1 MRAAQAHILRAV
13 VATRSHKGE
22 KVQYFSRLCSDP
34 MERSG
39 CRMEFLK
46 REITTIGALF
56 AGITLGL
63 GTTSPTPPQASHENN
78 PATVPAPMIASRS
91 LAMLWQVVKQLEN
104 FVRDKNLAAI
114 HNEDLILGAAANE
127 LLAEAGKIV
136 PARSDDFKAKL
147 TAFCS
152 QVSALHLMAD
162 LNQQAA
168 SEAEL
173 AKVLASF
180 EKLKGYFPKEI
191 VARAQKYLEAFS
203 CPMHRDVIGKRSDVC
218 PKCGMLLDQ
227 MVRVLPSASGPSS
240 SGQQTVRASVK
251 TATPLIAGKPV
262 TALLRLQRANG
273 DPVPASEL
281 IETHTKKV
289 HLLIVDNSLTDY
301 HHQHPEPTRNPGE
314 YAFTFTPNKPGSY
327 RLWADIR
334 PLPLGLEEYVMTD
347 IPAAT
352 VGEPLRDRA
361 VNLRAK
367 VDGLNYELIL
377 PQTIQAGRPAAARL
391 RITTPDGKGFT
402 QLEPFMGAFAHLVGF
417 NEDLT
422 TVMHIHPKG
431 PPAADPAARGGP
443 ELEFQIYA
451 LRPGFVRLF
460 AQVQIAGRTR
470 SVPFGIQVS
479 P

>member
-1 MRAAQAHILRAV
+1 M
-13 VATRSHKGE
+13 
-22 KVQYFSRLCSDP
+22 QYFSRLCSDS

-39 CRMEFLK
+39 WRMELLN
-46 REITTIGALF
+46 REVTAIGALF
-56 AGITLGL
+56 AAITLAL
-63 GTTSPTPPQASHENN
+63 GTASPTPPQASHENDSAAI
-78 PATVPAPMIASRS
+78 PGPMIASRA

-127 LLAEAGKIV
+127 LLAEAGKSL
-136 PARSDDFKAKL
+136 PDRSDDFKARL

-152 QVSALHLMAD
+152 QVSALHLVAD

-168 SEAEL
+168 SEVEL
-173 AKVLASF
+173 GKVLESF
-180 EKLKGYFPKEI
+180 EKLKADFPKEV
-191 VARAQKYLEAFS
+191 VARSQQYLEVFS
-203 CPMHRDVIGKRSDVC
+203 CPMHRDVIGKRNDIC
-218 PKCGMLLDQ
+218 PKCGMPLDQ
-227 MVRVLPSASGPSS
+227 MVRVLPSASAPSS

-251 TATPLIAGKPV
+251 TAAPLIAGKPV

-301 HHQHPEPTRNPGE
+301 HHQHPEPTHNPGE

-361 VNLRAK
+361 VSLRAT
-367 VDGLNYELIL
+367 VDGLNYDLIL
-377 PQTIQAGRPAAARL
+377 PQTIQAGRPAAVRL

-417 NEDLT
+417 NEDRS

-431 PPAADPAARGGP
+431 PPALDPAARSGP

-451 LRPGFVRLF
+451 PRPGFVRLF
-460 AQVQIAGRTR
+460 AQVQIGGRTR